1 MKRVRRGTW
10 VVCVLAAAGLALGL
24 SASASATTAGTTG
37 TVGPA
42 RSAATSVQ
50 LVVFDCPGQ
59 AKALVKPTN
68 FILTCA
74 DANSVLAR
82 LSWTSWTPG
91 VASAAGVLSEN
102 DCTPYCA
109 AGHFHSF
116 PALVILW
123 GATAVRN
130 HPGEHCYAKMTII
143 LTGTRPRY
151 YDYLTHEWVT
161 APQTQTATLITSPGA
176 LSPQA

>member
-1 MKRVRRGTW
+1 MKRVRLGM
-10 VVCVLAAAGLALGL
+10 VSVLATAGLALGL
-24 SASASATTAGTTG
+24 SASASATTAH
-37 TVGPA
+37 
-42 RSAATSVQ
+42 SAAPSVSARM
-50 LVVFDCPGQ
+50 VVFDCPGQ
-59 AKALVKPTN
+59 AKPLVEPRS

-74 DANSVLAR
+74 DANSVLGK

-91 VASAAGVLSEN
+91 VASATGVLEEN

-123 GATAVRN
+123 GDTAVKN

-151 YDYLTHEWVT
+151 YDYLTHKWVT
-161 APQTQTATLITSPGA
+161 APVTQTTALLTSPGA
-176 LSPQA
+176 LSPQS

>member
-1 MKRVRRGTW
+1 MMKRVRLGTW
-10 VVCVLAAAGLALGL
+10 LVSVLAAAGLALGL
-24 SASASATTAGTTG
+24 SASASATSGSATTA
-37 TVGPA
+37 P
-42 RSAATSVQ
+42 RM
-50 LVVFDCPGQ
+50 VVFDCPGQ
-59 AKALVKPTN
+59 AKALVEPRS

-74 DANSVLAR
+74 DANSVLGK

-91 VASAAGVLSEN
+91 VASATGVLEEN

-123 GATAVRN
+123 GDTAVKN

-151 YDYLTHEWVT
+151 YDYLTRKWVT
-161 APQTQTATLITSPGA
+161 APVTQTTALITSPGA
-176 LSPQA
+176 LSPQS

>member
-1 MKRVRRGTW
+1 MMKRVRLGTW
-10 VVCVLAAAGLALGL
+10 VVSALAAGGLALGL
-24 SASASATTAGTTG
+24 SGSASATTARP
-37 TVGPA
+37 VVRSGPA
-42 RSAATSVQ
+42 AAATQ

-59 AKALVKPTN
+59 AKALVKPRN

-74 DANSVLAR
+74 DANSVLGK

-91 VASAAGVLSEN
+91 VASATGVLEEN

-123 GATAVRN
+123 GDTAVKNR
-130 HPGEHCYAKMTII
+130 PGEHCYAKMTII

-151 YDYLTHEWVT
+151 YDYLTHKWVT
-161 APQTQTATLITSPGA
+161 APVTQTTALITSPGA
-176 LSPQA
+176 LSPQS